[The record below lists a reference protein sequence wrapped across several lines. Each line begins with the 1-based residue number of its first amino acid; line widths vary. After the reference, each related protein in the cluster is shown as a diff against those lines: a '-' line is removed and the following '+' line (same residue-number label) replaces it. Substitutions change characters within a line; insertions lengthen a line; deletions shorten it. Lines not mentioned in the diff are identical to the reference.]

1 VSASP
6 VVGRDTRLARLTV
19 YGHFFLLGVVLAI
32 WVSRIPTVKARL
44 GLTDG
49 SLSLALLALPTG
61 AIIALQLVGRLT
73 DRFGSARTATVGGT
87 LSGLTLIGPGLAG
100 SLPALIGAMLL
111 AGATQGVFDVGIN
124 AQAVRVERAHGR
136 PLMSSFH
143 AAFSFG
149 GLAGASLGG
158 LAAHAGI
165 SPATTF
171 LAAGLPIAAF
181 VLGCSRLLLPA
192 ERGPVAQVVPVD
204 PTAGAAVAGEI
215 PAVRTEPGRTVSPG
229 LIALLGLLGIFC
241 LLGEGAAG
249 DWSAVYLRDHLGASV
264 GFAPTAFAA
273 FSIAMAVGRLAGDRL
288 TARFGPVR
296 LVRCCGLL
304 AAAGLGGA
312 LLAGSPWV
320 ATIGFGVFGAG
331 LSSIVPQIF
340 SAAGNADPARA
351 GANLARVASLGY
363 LGLVGGPVLIGG
375 VARFVGLPLALV
387 IPVLLAGFVS
397 AAAGVLRPPRA
408 EKNQQDAP
416 SPAVPESEPN
426 R

>member
-1 VSASP
+1 M
-6 VVGRDTRLARLTV
+6 
-19 YGHFFLLGVVLAI
+19 YGHFFLLGVILAT

-44 GLTDG
+44 DLTDG
-49 SLSLALLALPTG
+49 SLSLALLAMPAG
-61 AIIALQLVGRLT
+61 AIISLQLVGRLT
-73 DRFGSARTATVGGT
+73 DRFGSARVATIGGA

-100 SLPALIGAMLL
+100 SLPALVGAMLL
-111 AGATQGVFDVGIN
+111 AGATQGTFDVGIN
-124 AQAVRVERAHGR
+124 AQAVRVERALGR

-158 LAAHAGI
+158 LAAHAGV
-165 SPATTF
+165 SPAATF
-171 LAAGLPIAAF
+171 LAAGLPIVAI
-181 VLGCSRLLLPA
+181 VLGCTRVLLPA
-192 ERGPVAQVVPVD
+192 EHGPATRVRPVD
-204 PTAGAAVAGEI
+204 PTAGAAIAGEI
-215 PAVRTEPGRTVSPG
+215 PAIQAEPARVISTG

-241 LLGEGAAG
+241 LVGEGAAG

-273 FSIAMAVGRLAGDRL
+273 FSIAMAVGRLCGDRL

-312 LLAGSPWV
+312 LLAPSAWL

-340 SAAGNADPARA
+340 SAAGNVDPQRA
-351 GANLARVASLGY
+351 GSNLARVASLGY
-363 LGLVGGPVLIGG
+363 LGLLGGPVLIGG

-397 AAAGVLRPPRA
+397 ASAGVLRPARRPA
-408 EKNQQDAP
+408 AP
-416 SPAVPESEPN
+416 DGSRRPAVPEAESN